1 MADSAAALTRLQ
13 EVLDRLLGP
22 GGCPWDQ
29 KQTPESLCEYVIE
42 ESFELVDAIRQGK
55 TGEVAEEIG
64 DVLFLLLFVARL
76 YEKRGDFALPQAI
89 EGAAGK
95 MIRRHPHVFADLSFE
110 NQEELLRN
118 WEAIKRREK
127 AASGDADRPQGIFS
141 SLPGGLPALQ
151 KAYRLHAKA
160 ARIGFTWESDAEAE
174 RQLASEWTEWLEA
187 RADADPARME
197 EEFGDYLFTLVEHGR
212 RHGLKAA
219 AALDKANIKFLARFE
234 RMEELARA
242 QGQALPDLTLA
253 EMNALWDEAKRD
265 AG

>member
-1 MADSAAALTRLQ
+1 MAESAAALARLQ

-55 TGEVAEEIG
+55 AGETAEEIG

-76 YEKRGDFALPQAI
+76 FEKRGDFTLAQAI
-89 EGAAGK
+89 EGASGK

-127 AASGDADRPQGIFS
+127 EAGAGDDQPQGVFS
-141 SLPGGLPALQ
+141 SLPAGLPALQ

-160 ARIGFTWESDAEAE
+160 ARIGFTWDTDAEAE
-174 RQLASEWTEWLEA
+174 GQLASEWAEWLEA
-187 RADADPARME
+187 RQTGDPERME
-197 EEFGDYLFTLVEHGR
+197 EEFGDYLFTLVEYGR

-219 AALDKANIKFLARFE
+219 AALDKANIKFLSRFE
-234 RMEELARA
+234 SMEELARR
-242 QGQALPDLTLA
+242 QGRSLPDLTLA
-253 EMNALWDEAKRD
+253 EMNALWEQAKQDR
-265 AG
+265 G